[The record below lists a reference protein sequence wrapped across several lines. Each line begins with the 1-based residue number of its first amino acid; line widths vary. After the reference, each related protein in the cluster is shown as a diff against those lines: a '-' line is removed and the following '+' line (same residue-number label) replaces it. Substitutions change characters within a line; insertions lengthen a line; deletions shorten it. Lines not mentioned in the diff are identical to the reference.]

1 MDIGKRRADAGY
13 LWFKDSDNG
22 SSNKIF
28 LALSCYPCRRQ
39 LDAFSDALGHFQGN
53 QGYSKKG
60 ELDRVVNPLFVVIF
74 TLFFFLLFGSP
85 VIFAIG
91 GAGLA
96 YFIVKPGMWPN
107 VYIFAHKFFTG
118 MDSFVFLCIP
128 LFILAGETMGKTG
141 MTDRLVRFSQLIV
154 GRFRGGLAYAT
165 ILANMIMGGISG
177 SALADLSALG
187 PVSIRMMKKDGYTPE
202 FATAVNTTAALQ
214 GPIIPPSI
222 PMVIFASLTN
232 VSVGALFLG
241 GIIPGIMLG
250 VSLGVVVKLAVKRF
264 NFPSH
269 PIEGLN
275 FRLAIKIIR
284 ETIWALMMPVI
295 IVGGI
300 ISGVFTATEAAA
312 VGVIYSILVGFFVYR
327 ELKLKMLWEI
337 LNNSIRT
344 TAQIYLIIGF
354 ALIISWVFASER
366 VPDQLIGI
374 VNRYHLVP
382 WSFLLI
388 LNIFFLFNG
397 CWISDTVQ
405 LLLFA
410 PLFTPILM
418 GMGVSPIHFG
428 VVMVVNVMIGLIT
441 PPYGTALYLG
451 AVIGKVSLTN
461 LFRES
466 IPFLIACLC
475 VLLLIT
481 YIPGLVT
488 WIPTQF
494 GLIGR

>member
-1 MDIGKRRADAGY
+1 M
-13 LWFKDSDNG
+13 
-22 SSNKIF
+22 
-28 LALSCYPCRRQ
+28 
-39 LDAFSDALGHFQGN
+39 
-53 QGYSKKG
+53 
-60 ELDRVVNPLFVVIF
+60 VNPLFVVIF

-91 GAGLA
+91 GAGLI
-96 YFIVKPGMWPN
+96 YFIIKPGMWQN

-128 LFILAGETMGKTG
+128 LFVLAGETMGRTG
-141 MTDRLVRFSQLIV
+141 MTDRLVRFSQLVV

-177 SALADLSALG
+177 SALADLSAIG
-187 PVSIRMMKKDGYTPE
+187 PVSIQLMKKDGYTPE
-202 FATAVNTTAALQ
+202 FSTAVNTTAALQ

-241 GIIPGIMLG
+241 GIIPGVMIGVGLGIVVWLG
-250 VSLGVVVKLAVKRF
+250 VKRH

-275 FRLAIKIIR
+275 LRLALKIFR
-284 ETIWALMMPVI
+284 ETIWALMMPII

-312 VGVIYSILVGFFVYR
+312 IGVVYSILVGFFIYR

-344 TAQIYLIIGF
+344 TASIYLIIGF

-366 VPDQLIGI
+366 VPDQLIGL
-374 VNRYHLVP
+374 VNRYHLVS

-388 LNIFFLFNG
+388 LNLFFLFNG

-410 PLFTPILM
+410 PLFTPILAE
-418 GMGVSPIHFG
+418 MGVNPIHFG

-451 AVIGKVSLTN
+451 SIIGKVPLSK

-466 IPFLIACLC
+466 VPFLIAALS
-475 VLLLIT
+475 VLFLIT
-481 YIPGLVT
+481 YIPPLVVS
-488 WIPTQF
+488 IPTHF